1 MTEATAITLAIAAIE
16 LQIKSLAIDANL
28 VDIWSIPQP
37 TELGVENYRTPH
49 RIAAS
54 EKRKQL
60 QQAIT
65 TLQQLRPVQEAF
77 V

>member
-1 MTEATAITLAIAAIE
+1 MSEHTAITLAIAAIE
-16 LQIKSLAIDANL
+16 SQIKTLQIDADL
-28 VDIWSIPQP
+28 VDIWSRAQP
-37 TELGVENYRTPH
+37 NELIAEDFRTPR

-65 TLQQLRPVQEAF
+65 TLQQMQPVQEAF